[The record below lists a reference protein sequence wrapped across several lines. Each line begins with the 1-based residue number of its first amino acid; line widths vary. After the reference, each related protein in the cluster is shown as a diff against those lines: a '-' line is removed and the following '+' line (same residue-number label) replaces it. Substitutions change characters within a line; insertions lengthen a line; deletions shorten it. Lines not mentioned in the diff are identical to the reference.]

1 MWFYQIMFAF
11 PWNKVKTIIV
21 LYKYEVANHV
31 GKKNLR
37 FPEII
42 FFIMAIL
49 FSLQIGVFKADKLY
63 SNSYKIFSRQQYTD
77 NIGTTGMRKLPNF
90 PGKMSL

>member
-1 MWFYQIMFAF
+1 MSFHQIMFAF

-21 LYKYEVANHV
+21 LYKYEVANLV

-37 FPEII
+37 FPEL
-42 FFIMAIL
+42 IL
-49 FSLQIGVFKADKLY
+49 HKADKLY